1 MKFDIVTIFP
11 RMVEAL
17 LREGILARS
26 IARGVIDVSIY
37 DLREYTDDAHRTV
50 DDAPFG
56 GGPGM
61 VLKPEPFLRAVDR
74 ITTERGQP
82 SVVVA
87 TTPQGRLFEDG
98 EARWLSRLDHVT
110 VLCGRYEG
118 IDERVHQLLSTHEIS
133 IGDYVLSGGEIPALA
148 ILDAVAR
155 LLPGAVGDTKSVE
168 QDSFAEGLLDHPHYT
183 RPAAVRGLEV
193 PEVLR
198 SGHHQEIERWRR
210 REALKRT
217 LERRPDLLTRASLNA
232 EDRRV
237 LEDLQESD

>member
-1 MKFDIVTIFP
+1 
-11 RMVEAL
+11 
-17 LREGILARS
+17 
-26 IARGVIDVSIY
+26 
-37 DLREYTDDAHRTV
+37 
-50 DDAPFG
+50 
-56 GGPGM
+56 

-74 ITTERGQP
+74 ITAERGQP
-82 SVVVA
+82 SVVVT
-87 TTPQGRLFEDG
+87 TTPQGRLFEDQ

-118 IDERVHQLLSTHEIS
+118 IDERVHQLLATHEIS
-133 IGDYVLSGGEIPALA
+133 IGDYVLSGGEIPAMV

-217 LERRPDLLTRASLNA
+217 LERRPDLLARASLNA

-237 LEDLQESD
+237 LEDLQGSD